1 MKLYYKPGVCSLA
14 AHIVLRELGLPFDME
29 AVDLATRKTASGG
42 DYRRVNPLG
51 YVPAL
56 VLDDGTV
63 LTENAAI
70 LQYLADSKPAAG
82 LVPAAGTMDRY
93 RLIAWLSFISSE
105 VHKQFSPFFN
115 PRTPAEWKE
124 ILLARLKARF
134 EYLAR
139 HFEHNAYLMGDKFTI
154 ADSYLYVVLR
164 WADRFQVDLSP
175 WPALTQYLT
184 RIAARP
190 AVQAALKAEG
200 LTGNPA

>member
-14 AHIVLRELGLPFDME
+14 AHIVLRELGLPFEME
-29 AVDLATRKTASGG
+29 AVDLATRKTASGA
-42 DYRRVNPLG
+42 DYLRVNPLG

-56 VLDDGTV
+56 ELDDGTV

-70 LQYLADSKPAAG
+70 LQYLADSQPAAG
-82 LVPAAGTMDRY
+82 LAPAAGTMDRY
-93 RLIAWLSFISSE
+93 RLIAWLSFVSSE

-124 ILLARLKARF
+124 MLVARLKTRF

-139 HFEHNAYLMGDKFTI
+139 HFESHACLMGERFTI
-154 ADSYLYVVLR
+154 ADSYLYAVLR
-164 WADRFQVDLSP
+164 WADRFKIDLSP
-175 WPALTQYLT
+175 WPALTQYLS

>member
-14 AHIVLRELGLPFDME
+14 THIVLRELDLPFEME
-29 AVDLATRKTASGG
+29 AVDLATRKTTSGG
-42 DYRRVNPLG
+42 DYLRVNPLG

-56 VLDDGTV
+56 ELDDGTV
-63 LTENAAI
+63 LIENAAI

-82 LVPAAGTMDRY
+82 LAPAAGTMDRY
-93 RLIAWLSFISSE
+93 RLIAWLSFVSSE

-124 ILLARLKARF
+124 VLVARLKTRF

-139 HFEHNAYLMGDKFTI
+139 HLQNNAYLMGERFTV
-154 ADSYLYVVLR
+154 ADSYLFTVLR
-164 WADRFQVDLSP
+164 WAERFQVDLSP
-175 WPALTQYLT
+175 WPALTHYLD
-184 RIAARP
+184 RIAKRP

-200 LTGNPA
+200 LTGSPT